1 MKYTSFFLLFL
12 FFWAGCSSDNN
23 SQFSGEVVARVGNNN
38 ISRQDF
44 EISYWLEPQYAIR
57 TSLANA
63 YKSQVEYLI
72 DQEYFYLAAD
82 MSGLAEEADLVQ
94 KIDYI
99 KEKEI
104 FKTYIREN
112 FLDTVHVTD
121 EELREG
127 LRRLSK
133 SRYSLNIFSKDIKEI
148 ENLQSQI
155 NGTNVDPA
163 VFFTTQGQDLGW
175 ITFGNVDGAVEDA
188 IYANAPGTVSGIVQS
203 SYGYHLVLVTEE
215 QDNPVFKNMID
226 RVRLENVLE
235 IIRKRKADEAIREK
249 LNLLAEG
256 QKLGINN
263 RVMNKIAGQFLLLQN
278 SAEQNPMVIVPPL
291 NNRELSQ
298 VEAGIADLRHE
309 PLVRLGDL
317 EMTVDQFIERL
328 RIMPPFHRPYLKGY
342 NRFNQAVIEM
352 IRTDLLTRDAID
364 NGYENNT
371 NVQQQIQKH
380 RKELLGRE
388 FRRRYFSEDF
398 KNNNSVKWQKYDDV
412 LREVKSSEIS
422 EIFEKN
428 LYNNIYNPDSPH
440 H

>member
-121 EELREG
+121 AELREG

-278 SAEQNPMVIVPPL
+278 SAEQNPY
-291 NNRELSQ
+291 
-298 VEAGIADLRHE
+298 
-309 PLVRLGDL
+309 GD
-317 EMTVDQFIERL
+317 
-328 RIMPPFHRPYLKGY
+328 
-342 NRFNQAVIEM
+342 
-352 IRTDLLTRDAID
+352 RTSAK
-364 NGYENNT
+364 
-371 NVQQQIQKH
+371 Q
-380 RKELLGRE
+380 
-388 FRRRYFSEDF
+388 S
-398 KNNNSVKWQKYDDV
+398 
-412 LREVKSSEIS
+412 
-422 EIFEKN
+422 
-428 LYNNIYNPDSPH
+428 
-440 H
+440 